1 MVCQVFIFL
10 FVNKRNVDI
19 RIFVNMR
26 LDVFKLVGI
35 EFQGQD
41 YNDDLW
47 GLKNFIFDIEFI
59 IVIF

>member
-59 IVIF
+59 KVIF